1 MADELRNLQNQAG
14 RAAGTGARDDTK
26 PVPADAPG
34 NVSAQG
40 APAPDILAGL
50 DAFSRK
56 IDEEQKAHERAEAE
70 RHRKEEEEAR
80 RRAEAERVR
89 RAQVQAQGKAEPEK
103 QNEGRRF
110 AALEMLRK
118 QAAGRP
124 ASEDTASRRAAA
136 KALIHKNLL
145 SAMHYLAEFAKELNG
160 VLPTTEGPYAFIYPQ
175 EASQLVL
182 SNAFADY
189 RLRKVDGDEV
199 CDEVF
204 LTYQARYARPAMV
217 DVAGPDMEYCR
228 RYLAMSRVPF
238 EFSASKKNDFG
249 QAVSG
254 RFTLSGA
261 IPCEIHIRADY
272 DAPAVLI
279 ELLNVGS
286 IGAGRCRLA
295 PEAFNERFA
304 DEIAKHA
311 LGSQNEFAKLLTR

>member
-1 MADELRNLQNQAG
+1 MANDPRNPSG
-14 RAAGTGARDDTK
+14 
-26 PVPADAPG
+26 P
-34 NVSAQG
+34 G
-40 APAPDILAGL
+40 APAPDFLAGL

-56 IDEEQKAHERAEAE
+56 IDEEQKAYAHAEAE
-70 RHRKEEEEAR
+70 RRRREEEEVR
-80 RRAEAERVR
+80 RRAEAERLR
-89 RAQVQAQGKAEPEK
+89 QAQALELAKRNAGTEK
-103 QNEGRRF
+103 QSEGRRF

-124 ASEDTASRRAAA
+124 AGEDTASRRAAA

-160 VLPTTEGPYAFIYPQ
+160 VLPTTEGPYGFIYPQ
-175 EASQLVL
+175 EASQMVL

-204 LTYQARYARPAMV
+204 LTYQARYAQPATV
-217 DVAGPDMEYCR
+217 DVAGPDMEHCR
-228 RYLAMSRVPF
+228 RFLAMSRVPF

-254 RFTLSGA
+254 RFALPGA

-279 ELLNVGS
+279 ELLNVGRL
-286 IGAGRCRLA
+286 GTGRCRLA
-295 PEAFNERFA
+295 PEAFNERVA

-311 LGSQNEFAKLLTR
+311 LGSQNEFAKLVTS

>member
-1 MADELRNLQNQAG
+1 MANDPSNPQTQAG
-14 RAAGTGARDDTK
+14 RRVPGTGARDGIK
-26 PVPADAPG
+26 PAPASPSVP
-34 NVSAQG
+34 G

-56 IDEEQKAHERAEAE
+56 IDEEQRARERAEAE
-70 RHRKEEEEAR
+70 RRRREEEETR
-80 RRAEAERVR
+80 RKIEAERVR
-89 RAQVQAQGKAEPEK
+89 QAQAEAQRKAGTEK
-103 QNEGRRF
+103 QSEGRRF

-124 ASEDTASRRAAA
+124 AGEDTASRRAAA

-160 VLPTTEGPYAFIYPQ
+160 VLPTTEGPYGFIYPQ
-175 EASQLVL
+175 EASQMVL

-204 LTYQARYARPAMV
+204 LTYQARYAQPATV
-217 DVAGPDMEYCR
+217 EVAGPDMDHCR
-228 RYLAMSRVPF
+228 RFLAISRVPF
-238 EFSASKKNDFG
+238 EFSALKKNDFG

-254 RFTLSGA
+254 RFALSSA

-272 DAPAVLI
+272 DAPAVLV
-279 ELLNVGS
+279 ELLNVGRL
-286 IGAGRCRLA
+286 GTGRCRLA
-295 PEAFNERFA
+295 PEAFNERVA

-311 LGSQNEFAKLLTR
+311 LGSGNEFAKFLTR